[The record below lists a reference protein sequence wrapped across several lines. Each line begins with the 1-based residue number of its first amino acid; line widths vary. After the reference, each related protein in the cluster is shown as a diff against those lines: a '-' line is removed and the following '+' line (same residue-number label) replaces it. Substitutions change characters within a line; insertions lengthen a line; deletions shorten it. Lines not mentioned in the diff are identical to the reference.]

1 MSAVREIAD
10 GYLEQLAPHE
20 PAAAQSI
27 GLGDES
33 ALPDY
38 SPGWYSDRHELD
50 RSTSAALG
58 LAEGNADAVLK
69 EAFAERLA
77 SYQSLFDTGFTT
89 RLLAPLATPVHFL
102 REEFEAVTVTPDE
115 AGDAIL
121 ERLRRAPAALADYTE
136 TLRWSRAEGDCGR
149 FSGTG
154 VAGATQVRTVADQV
168 STWIDL
174 DFYRS
179 IPIDD
184 RVTADKRAEF
194 DKAADEMTAASLE
207 FVRFLRDDLLPTAPT
222 RDAVGDE
229 VYGATARSFLG
240 APLDLDEI
248 YDFGWSEL
256 HRLVDEARVL
266 ATSLGGSARPEDA
279 LRSVAAILDAQP
291 GQTLD
296 GVTGIQRWLTGRVE
310 DTIRALD
317 GDAFDLPANIR
328 DVDCIVSKAA
338 AGVVYYT
345 PAPPD
350 ASAKARIVWTVP
362 NEEAAPTTW
371 REVSSLHHE
380 GVPGHHLEHSINRA
394 NLDLHPWQR
403 NLCHVHGYAEG
414 WAHYSEGLADELG
427 LFRDEPERLGMLLGQ
442 IWRSV
447 RIVADIGLHTGR
459 RIPRTSLTAE
469 TEWSPEVARTFLREL
484 SLTDAR
490 TARFE
495 VDRYLG
501 WPGQAL
507 AFKVGAKLWQ
517 DARVQAAARPGFTLK
532 GFHRDA
538 LALGPMGLGPLRASL
553 LL

>member
-1 MSAVREIAD
+1 VSTVRGVAD
-10 GYLEQLAPHE
+10 DYVTRLAPHE
-20 PAAAQSI
+20 PAAAQSL
-27 GLGDES
+27 GLSDDT

-38 SPGWYSDRHELD
+38 GPTWYADRNKLD
-50 RSTSAALG
+50 HDTAQALA
-58 LAEGNADAVLK
+58 LTDAGDDSVLK
-69 EAFAERLA
+69 DAFAERLA
-77 SYQSLFDTGFTT
+77 SYQALFDTGFTT
-89 RLLAPLATPVHFL
+89 RLLAPLATPVHFI
-102 REEFEAVTVTPDE
+102 REEFEGVTITPDG
-115 AGDAIL
+115 AGEAIL
-121 ERLRRAPAALADYTE
+121 ERLRRAPAALVDYTE
-136 TLRWSRAEGDCGR
+136 TLRWSRAEGERGR
-149 FSGTG
+149 FTGTG
-154 VAGATQVRTVADQV
+154 VAGATQVSTVADQV
-168 STWIDL
+168 SNWIDI
-174 DFYRS
+174 DFYGA
-179 IPIDD
+179 IPLD
-184 RVTADKRAEF
+184 AALGANARAEF
-194 DKAADEMTAASLE
+194 DRAARAMTKASRD
-207 FVRFLRDDLLPTAPT
+207 FVTFLREDLLPTAPT
-222 RDAVGDE
+222 TDAVGDD
-229 VYGATARSFLG
+229 VYGATAQSFLG

-256 HRLVDEARVL
+256 HRLVDEARAL
-266 ATSLGGSARPEDA
+266 ATSLGGSTRSEDA
-279 LRSVAAILDAQP
+279 LRSVAGILDAQP
-291 GQTLD
+291 GQALD
-296 GVTGIQRWLTGRVE
+296 GVVGVRNWLSERVE
-310 DTIRALD
+310 DTIRSLD
-317 GDAFDLPANIR
+317 GGAFDLPANIR
-328 DVDCIVSKAA
+328 EVECIVSQAA

-362 NEEAAPTTW
+362 NDEAAPTTW

-403 NLCHVHGYAEG
+403 NLCEVHGYAEG

-427 LFRDEPERLGMLLGQ
+427 LYRDQPERLGMLLGQ

-459 RIPRTSLTAE
+459 RIPRTPLTTE
-469 TEWSPEVARTFLREL
+469 TSWSPELARTFLREL

-517 DARVQAAARPGFTLK
+517 DARQQAVTRPAFTLK

-553 LL
+553 L